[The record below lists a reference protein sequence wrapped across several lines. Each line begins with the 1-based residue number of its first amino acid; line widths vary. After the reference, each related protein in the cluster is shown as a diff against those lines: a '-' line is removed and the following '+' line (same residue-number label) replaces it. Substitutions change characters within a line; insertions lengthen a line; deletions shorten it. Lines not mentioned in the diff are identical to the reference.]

1 MLMLN
6 VFLLMIAIPVATA
19 IFVSPRV
26 FGIYVA
32 LLAVLAMIA
41 AANPP
46 EQDFSSPLGGFDEAL
61 LVTWGV
67 IWAAVV
73 FVKAVFII
81 DKAGKAGRGPSRP
94 VLWTVLLSV
103 AFVMVW
109 WQPDQSWTQS
119 AIILGSA
126 AAVMIVLKAIV
137 DGRRLPRLAASR

>member
-19 IFVSPRV
+19 IFVSPRL
-26 FGIYVA
+26 FGIYVV

-61 LVTWGV
+61 LVMWGL

-81 DKAGKAGRGPSRP
+81 YKAGKAGSGPSHP
-94 VLWTVLLSV
+94 AVWTALLSAV
-103 AFVMVW
+103 FVMVW
-109 WQPDQSWTQS
+109 WQPDQSWAQS
-119 AIILGSA
+119 AIILGAA